1 MRRTLVAAAATMFA
15 VGGVM
20 AGATTQAAAA
30 PCTKSASIIS
40 TSINPR
46 TVVLGVANPK
56 GVTVTTKVRTGC
68 QIDRVE
74 VGLYGPNFVDTY
86 DLRPVSTRNGVT
98 TYETGLRIS
107 PGSLP
112 NAEAG
117 RWQSYVTAWG
127 SPVAEVAG
135 PEFQIKRAARLTTNA
150 SPEPV
155 RAGHRITV
163 KGNLTRASWDR
174 LRYAGYGHKTVQ
186 LQWRAPNG
194 SYQLVKRV
202 TGAADG
208 SVRTTVTARE
218 DGCFRFVFEGNGTT
232 GPVSAKGDCLDV
244 R

>member
-1 MRRTLVAAAATMFA
+1 MRRNLVAAAATMFA

-20 AGATTQAAAA
+20 AGATAQGAAA

-46 TVVLGVANPK
+46 TVVLGVVNPK

-98 TYETGLRIS
+98 TYETGPRIS

-127 SPVAEVAG
+127 SPVA
-135 PEFQIKRAARLTTNA
+135 
-150 SPEPV
+150 
-155 RAGHRITV
+155 
-163 KGNLTRASWDR
+163 
-174 LRYAGYGHKTVQ
+174 
-186 LQWRAPNG
+186 
-194 SYQLVKRV
+194 
-202 TGAADG
+202 
-208 SVRTTVTARE
+208 
-218 DGCFRFVFEGNGTT
+218 
-232 GPVSAKGDCLDV
+232 
-244 R
+244 